1 MSYHIHFF
9 KNLGLLSQPLILFLA
24 CNYKEY
30 NLENDRN
37 NKEKSNINP

>member
-30 NLENDRN
+30 YLENDRDY
-37 NKEKSNINP
+37 EKDSDINS